1 MQLHIYL
8 LAVAKLLLQVPL
20 GVQLHDET
28 RLDEMCAIMDE
39 LHRYVP
45 QVAVT
50 RSAIMYGTDIVRC
63 LQFYLVVTSLL

>member
-1 MQLHIYL
+1 MAMHAASHTPIGSGYT
-8 LAVAKLLLQVPL
+8 LLQVPL

-50 RSAIMYGTDIVRC
+50 RSALTSDG
-63 LQFYLVVTSLL
+63 VVQ